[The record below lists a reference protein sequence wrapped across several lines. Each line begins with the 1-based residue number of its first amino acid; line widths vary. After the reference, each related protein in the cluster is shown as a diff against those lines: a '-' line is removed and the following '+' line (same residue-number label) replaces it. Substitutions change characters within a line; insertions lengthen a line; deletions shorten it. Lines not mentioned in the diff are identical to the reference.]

1 MFHILYVDDEPGLL
15 EIGKL
20 FLETD
25 NDFTVD
31 TVTTAPRALS
41 LLESTRYDAIVSDYQ
56 MPKMD
61 GLTFLKAL
69 RASGNTIPFIIFT
82 GRGREEVVID
92 ALNSGADFYMQ
103 KGGEPVSQF
112 AELAHKIHHAISRK
126 RADLALQKSEHDYRH
141 LIEHASEAIFIT
153 QDEVFQLV
161 NPQLIKLTGY
171 SEQELLNHPFTRFV
185 HSDDADL
192 LLDQYRKR
200 IAGFNHP
207 SHHIFRIICKDETLR
222 WVELNVVSITWNE
235 RPAILNFLTDIS
247 ERKLSDDS
255 LRESEE
261 RYRQFFRTTLDGL
274 FITTPEGKWI
284 DFNDAVVEMF
294 GYTSREEIF
303 GRPIISFYVHP
314 EERVSFIE
322 LLERHGYVKEHP
334 VSLRKQ
340 DDTVFDS
347 IMTVVPQ
354 RNPDGSTRAF
364 IGTIRDISERKHTEE
379 SLRES
384 EERYRQFFKAT
395 LDCVFIT
402 TPDGHWIDFNDAL
415 MESLGDRSREET
427 FASTVASIYA
437 HPEERAAFLEEVTRV
452 GYIKERPFQFRKRE
466 GTIVDAL
473 ITILPQKNPD
483 GSTKAFIG
491 TVRDITERKL
501 AENALRQSEERYRL
515 IFESFDDLYYQTD
528 AGGCITVL
536 SPSLYRV
543 TGWRPEELI
552 GAPVTKIYANPE
564 SRKDLLDA
572 LAKDGQVRDF
582 EVLVVK
588 RDGTE
593 TIASLNANLL
603 RDANGTTTGVAGLLR
618 DITRR
623 RRDEEDLRESQEQF
637 RSLVEYAL
645 EGILIVDLQGTI
657 LFANKAAARTIEID
671 GGEADLAGRNV
682 MEFIA
687 PESRPDVMRDFAEV
701 ARGHDAY
708 LVQYQVITS
717 KGNRIFVESIGK
729 TVTYAGKT
737 ADLLSIRDITGR
749 RIAEDALKESEEK
762 YRLLIDSSQD
772 PIFSFYP
779 DGTYRY
785 VNQAFAEGV
794 GKPVDQIT
802 GRKIWDV
809 FPRDEA
815 EKRFS
820 VLSSVFSTGVG
831 RQFEVRVPRSDGD
844 RYYVTSVVPI
854 RDKKGAVTSAICS
867 SKEITDRKRA
877 EQAVQESEEKYRL
890 LIENSHDI
898 IYTMTP
904 AGDFL
909 FISPSVTTLL
919 GYPVPEMVGKN
930 IRQFIHPEDMPRC
943 LEILK
948 TTIDRGIPQ
957 QEVEYRIRYADGS
970 WRWHVSKTV
979 PLRDKT
985 GTITGFEGISSDISG
1000 RKRAEDAL
1008 RQANQKLSLL
1018 SGITRHDIK
1027 NQLLI
1032 LRSYLTLMET
1042 MHPDAGVRD
1051 YLRKVDDSAQ
1061 RINTMIQFTKDYD
1074 EIGVRAPSWQDIHA
1088 LVNTAAMQVPLGRIV
1103 VKNILPSRME
1113 VFADPLIAKVF
1124 YNLMDNAV
1132 RYGGKI
1138 TAIRFSVQEGEGN
1151 LIIVCEDD
1159 GNGVVAEEKVKIFE
1173 RGFGKNTGLGLA
1185 LSREILAITGIT
1197 MIENGEPGTGARFE
1211 LIVPAGNYRS
1221 DHASG
1226 NPPGQ
1231 S

>member
-1 MFHILYVDDEPGLL
+1 
-15 EIGKL
+15 
-20 FLETD
+20 
-25 NDFTVD
+25 
-31 TVTTAPRALS
+31 
-41 LLESTRYDAIVSDYQ
+41 
-56 MPKMD
+56 
-61 GLTFLKAL
+61 
-69 RASGNTIPFIIFT
+69 
-82 GRGREEVVID
+82 
-92 ALNSGADFYMQ
+92 
-103 KGGEPVSQF
+103 
-112 AELAHKIHHAISRK
+112 
-126 RADLALQKSEHDYRH
+126 
-141 LIEHASEAIFIT
+141 
-153 QDEVFQLV
+153 
-161 NPQLIKLTGY
+161 
-171 SEQELLNHPFTRFV
+171 
-185 HSDDADL
+185 
-192 LLDQYRKR
+192 
-200 IAGFNHP
+200 
-207 SHHIFRIICKDETLR
+207 
-222 WVELNVVSITWNE
+222 
-235 RPAILNFLTDIS
+235 
-247 ERKLSDDS
+247 
-255 LRESEE
+255 
-261 RYRQFFRTTLDGL
+261 
-274 FITTPEGKWI
+274 
-284 DFNDAVVEMF
+284 
-294 GYTSREEIF
+294 
-303 GRPIISFYVHP
+303 
-314 EERVSFIE
+314 
-322 LLERHGYVKEHP
+322 
-334 VSLRKQ
+334 
-340 DDTVFDS
+340 
-347 IMTVVPQ
+347 
-354 RNPDGSTRAF
+354 
-364 IGTIRDISERKHTEE
+364 
-379 SLRES
+379 
-384 EERYRQFFKAT
+384 
-395 LDCVFIT
+395 
-402 TPDGHWIDFNDAL
+402 
-415 MESLGDRSREET
+415 
-427 FASTVASIYA
+427 
-437 HPEERAAFLEEVTRV
+437 
-452 GYIKERPFQFRKRE
+452 
-466 GTIVDAL
+466 
-473 ITILPQKNPD
+473 
-483 GSTKAFIG
+483 
-491 TVRDITERKL
+491 
-501 AENALRQSEERYRL
+501 
-515 IFESFDDLYYQTD
+515 
-528 AGGCITVL
+528 
-536 SPSLYRV
+536 
-543 TGWRPEELI
+543 
-552 GAPVTKIYANPE
+552 
-564 SRKDLLDA
+564 
-572 LAKDGQVRDF
+572 
-582 EVLVVK
+582 
-588 RDGTE
+588 
-593 TIASLNANLL
+593 
-603 RDANGTTTGVAGLLR
+603 
-618 DITRR
+618 
-623 RRDEEDLRESQEQF
+623 
-637 RSLVEYAL
+637 
-645 EGILIVDLQGTI
+645 
-657 LFANKAAARTIEID
+657 
-671 GGEADLAGRNV
+671 
-682 MEFIA
+682 
-687 PESRPDVMRDFAEV
+687 
-701 ARGHDAY
+701 
-708 LVQYQVITS
+708 
-717 KGNRIFVESIGK
+717 
-729 TVTYAGKT
+729 
-737 ADLLSIRDITGR
+737 
-749 RIAEDALKESEEK
+749 
-762 YRLLIDSSQD
+762 
-772 PIFSFYP
+772 
-779 DGTYRY
+779 
-785 VNQAFAEGV
+785 
-794 GKPVDQIT
+794 
-802 GRKIWDV
+802 
-809 FPRDEA
+809 
-815 EKRFS
+815 
-820 VLSSVFSTGVG
+820 
-831 RQFEVRVPRSDGD
+831 
-844 RYYVTSVVPI
+844 VTSVVPI